1 MNGYGGQEKEL
12 EKTAVPD
19 GEGGTG
25 AAAPEEDGM
34 EIAVPEQ
41 DCGQETAA
49 SEEQAEKKGG
59 ERFSGKRAGS
69 SLPKTGRMQ
78 KSHFFAY
85 ISRMRFIQRWALMR
99 NTAPENVQEHSHQVA
114 VLAHALAVIRN
125 EKFAGCTDP
134 GAVAAAA
141 LFHDASEIL
150 TGDMPT
156 PIKYDNPVIRGA
168 YKDVEAVAEQKL
180 LDMLPEG
187 IRRWYV
193 PLLTEVDPETERLVK
208 AADKLSAHIKC
219 LEELKAGNAEFREA
233 AAQTRRA
240 LEAMALPEVDYF
252 LEVFLDSFSLTL
264 DELK

>member
-1 MNGYGGQEKEL
+1 MSGYGGQEKDL

-19 GEGGTG
+19 GEGGMGT
-25 AAAPEEDGM
+25 AAPEEEDGM
-34 EIAVPEQ
+34 ETAVPDQ

-59 ERFSGKRAGS
+59 EKISIRSAG
-69 SLPKTGRMQ
+69 LPKTGRMQ

-114 VLAHALAVIRN
+114 VLAHALAVIRR
-125 EKFAGCTDP
+125 EVFLGEADP
-134 GAVAAAA
+134 SAVAAAA

-156 PIKYDNPVIRGA
+156 PIKYDNPTIRSA
-168 YKDVEAVAEQKL
+168 YQDVEAVADRKL
-180 LDMLPEG
+180 LNMLPEDL
-187 IRRWYV
+187 RSWYV
-193 PLLTEVDPETERLVK
+193 PLLTEVDPETEVLVK

-219 LEELKAGNAEFREA
+219 LEELKAGNTEFREA